1 MQALFTLTRRELA
14 TYFVSFTGY
23 VIMAAATFLIG
34 LSFVVLVRNLGN
46 EPSPMPVTE
55 MFYST
60 FFFWLLLLL
69 AAPVITMRLFALE
82 KHSGTF
88 ETLMTTPVSDIQVV
102 AAKFVAAVIFYAVM
116 WLPMLGCL
124 FIVQRYS
131 TGAGL
136 DWATVGSTYLG
147 IFLLG
152 CLFLSLGCFA
162 SAITRSQTVAAMVT
176 FVLGITL
183 FALAFLAKQVPA
195 SSELPSQ
202 VLNYF
207 ALFQQMNDFARGVV
221 DTRPLVVYTSLTAFF
236 LFLTLRAVESRR
248 WR

>member
-34 LSFVVLVRNLGN
+34 LSFVVLVRNLGS

-60 FFFWLLLLL
+60 FFIWLLLLL
-69 AAPVITMRLFALE
+69 AAPVITMRLFAL
-82 KHSGTF
+82 
-88 ETLMTTPVSDIQVV
+88 
-102 AAKFVAAVIFYAVM
+102 
-116 WLPMLGCL
+116 
-124 FIVQRYS
+124 
-131 TGAGL
+131 
-136 DWATVGSTYLG
+136 
-147 IFLLG
+147 
-152 CLFLSLGCFA
+152 
-162 SAITRSQTVAAMVT
+162 
-176 FVLGITL
+176 
-183 FALAFLAKQVPA
+183 AFLARQVPA

-221 DTRPLVVYTSLTAFF
+221 DTRPIMVYASLSGLF